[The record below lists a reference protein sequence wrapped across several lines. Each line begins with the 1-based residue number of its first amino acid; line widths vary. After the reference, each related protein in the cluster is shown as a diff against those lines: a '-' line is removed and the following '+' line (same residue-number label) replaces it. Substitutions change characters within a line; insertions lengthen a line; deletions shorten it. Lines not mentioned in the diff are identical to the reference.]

1 VECSLN
7 LVYKNNNNT
16 IIEKIIYYYSFIIYN
31 MSNKCPTGV
40 ICFENFTFTFII
52 FSLIIIIYF
61 MYKNK
66 SYHNIEIKQSNN
78 QNNQNIPT
86 NPNNQNG
93 SIFGL
98 FSRPNYSFS
107 NIENDVLMNP
117 YTPPLSDERI
127 VQFNDIRGG
136 VPINVNTRAV
146 DTNYRQVG
154 ILKRMN
160 GPEMILPLMG
170 RPLYAGRDKWQYYT
184 MSDSNNQIKLP
195 VSFKSR
201 SCTSEYGCDQI
212 SNGDTVYVDGIDATF
227 QITIYDNATMKYIPF
242 I

>member
-1 VECSLN
+1 
-7 LVYKNNNNT
+7 
-16 IIEKIIYYYSFIIYN
+16 
-31 MSNKCPTGV
+31 MAKCPPGV

-52 FSLIIIIYF
+52 ISLIVIIYF
-61 MYKNK
+61 VYSNK
-66 SYHNIEIKQSNN
+66 SSYKIEMKQSTD
-78 QNNQNIPT
+78 T
-86 NPNNQNG
+86 NSNPGG

-98 FSRPNYSFS
+98 FPRPSYSFS
-107 NIENDVLMNP
+107 NVESDVLMNP
-117 YTPPLSDERI
+117 YAPPLKDERV
-127 VQFNDIRGG
+127 VQVNDVRGG
-136 VPINVNTRAV
+136 VPININTRAV

-170 RPLYAGRDKWQYYT
+170 RPLYVGRDKWQYYT

-201 SCTSEYGCDQI
+201 SCTNEYGCDEI

-227 QITIYDNATMKYIPF
+227 QTTIYDNATMRYIPF
-242 I
+242 A

>member
-1 VECSLN
+1 
-7 LVYKNNNNT
+7 
-16 IIEKIIYYYSFIIYN
+16 
-31 MSNKCPTGV
+31 MAKCPPGV

-52 FSLIIIIYF
+52 ISLVIIIYF
-61 MYKNK
+61 VYPNRSSYK
-66 SYHNIEIKQSNN
+66 IEMKQSTD
-78 QNNQNIPT
+78 T
-86 NPNNQNG
+86 NSNPGG

-98 FSRPNYSFS
+98 FPRPSYSFS
-107 NIENDVLMNP
+107 NVESDVLMNP
-117 YTPPLSDERI
+117 YAPPLKDERV
-127 VQFNDIRGG
+127 VQVNDVRGG
-136 VPINVNTRAV
+136 VPININTRAV

-170 RPLYAGRDKWQYYT
+170 RPLYVGRDKWQYYT

-201 SCTSEYGCDQI
+201 SCTNEYGCDEI

-227 QITIYDNATMKYIPF
+227 QTTIYDNATMRYLPF

>member
-1 VECSLN
+1 
-7 LVYKNNNNT
+7 
-16 IIEKIIYYYSFIIYN
+16 
-31 MSNKCPTGV
+31 MAKCPPGI

-52 FSLIIIIYF
+52 ISLIVIIYF
-61 MYKNK
+61 VYSNK
-66 SYHNIEIKQSNN
+66 SSYKIEMKQSTD
-78 QNNQNIPT
+78 T
-86 NPNNQNG
+86 NSNPGG

-98 FSRPNYSFS
+98 FPRPSYSFS
-107 NIENDVLMNP
+107 NVESDVLMNP
-117 YTPPLSDERI
+117 YAPPLKDERV
-127 VQFNDIRGG
+127 VQVNDVRGG
-136 VPINVNTRAV
+136 IPININTRAV

-170 RPLYAGRDKWQYYT
+170 RPLYVGRDKWQYYT

-201 SCTSEYGCDQI
+201 SCTNEYGCDEI

-227 QITIYDNATMKYIPF
+227 QTTIYDNATMRYIPF